1 MRLPIAILIA
11 VTALA
16 ACDVPQQPARDAMPC
31 PAPKSA
37 SAYGAPRP
45 APDMDAQMICM
56 KDAWAESKRE
66 LVEAKSV
73 AVAENRE
80 MPPKVDAE
88 VDEVL
93 SRKVGG
99 ETDDARLEQLRD
111 AVSDARRL
119 AAIVSAG

>member
-1 MRLPIAILIA
+1 MRLPITILVT

-45 APDMDAQMICM
+45 APAMDAQMICM
-56 KDAWAESKRE
+56 KDAWAESKRD
-66 LVEAKSV
+66 LAEAKSV

-80 MPPKVDAE
+80 MPPKIDAE